1 MIDLSGHDDLSVVRY
16 LDDKIDSNI
25 KSLLQDC
32 SEYSYGPEDLDKKV
46 NDSETLR
53 EYILDTENTFKL
65 KRERKLESY
74 SRDELTL
81 YVASLDKLY
90 SGVIA

>member
-81 YVASLDKLY
+81 YVVSLDKLY